1 MQLNAV
7 TSGVADVRQVIKEA
21 QDRRSL
27 YGQATYLLLDECHR
41 WSKSQSDSI
50 LPAIER
56 GVVRFIGSTTENPLV
71 SMTPAI
77 VSRCRIFQFY
87 PLGEADVM
95 LAMRRALADKER
107 GFGSMRVQM
116 DDDAMRHI
124 ARIANG
130 DVRSALGALELAV
143 LTTEPDENG
152 VIHVTMEVAEES
164 IQKPVIRCDES
175 LYYDML
181 SAFCKSLRGSDADAA
196 MAWFARLLYAGVDP
210 RLIAR
215 RIIAHASEDVGLAN
229 PTAMLQA
236 VAASQALEAV
246 GLPEARLSMAQAIIA
261 ICESPKSNSVVMALD
276 QSVADAEKG
285 GFGPVPIH
293 LRDTHYAGHERLG
306 SGAEYK
312 YPHDFPG
319 HWVRQEYMPP
329 EVKGRRYYIP
339 SDQGQELKL
348 RDAASC
354 AASSIRKGVMPGK
367 SIIRRTT

>member
-1 MQLNAV
+1 
-7 TSGVADVRQVIKEA
+7 
-21 QDRRSL
+21 
-27 YGQATYLLLDECHR
+27 
-41 WSKSQSDSI
+41 
-50 LPAIER
+50 
-56 GVVRFIGSTTENPLV
+56 
-71 SMTPAI
+71 MTPAI

-196 MAWFARLLYAGVDP
+196 WRGSRGCCMQ
-210 RLIAR
+210 
-215 RIIAHASEDVGLAN
+215 AS
-229 PTAMLQA
+229 
-236 VAASQALEAV
+236 
-246 GLPEARLSMAQAIIA
+246 I
-261 ICESPKSNSVVMALD
+261 
-276 QSVADAEKG
+276 
-285 GFGPVPIH
+285 
-293 LRDTHYAGHERLG
+293 LG
-306 SGAEYK
+306 
-312 YPHDFPG
+312 
-319 HWVRQEYMPP
+319 
-329 EVKGRRYYIP
+329 
-339 SDQGQELKL
+339 
-348 RDAASC
+348 
-354 AASSIRKGVMPGK
+354 
-367 SIIRRTT
+367 